1 MPEQRQTQ
9 IPVGRIPGPLG
20 TRPIARPAAPAMTP
34 KEIFGILRRH
44 ILMLVSMTTL
54 GLILGGVSWFLLL
67 RYYPRYTAQ
76 TFIRVLPPVEK
87 DPATIGGAIV
97 NKDIQYGHRVSIA
110 NLIKRQSTLQELID
124 RDKVKETEWFK
135 RLGKSRAVRIEE
147 AYKDLQKNFG
157 VSAQR
162 DADFVSLSMTC
173 CDKQEATDIVNE
185 MVDMFLTSQGS
196 TKKKEVAD
204 KLATL
209 KAQRVTVQRELRLA
223 EETLDGIRKN
233 SGFTDLEEHN
243 FEDTITR
250 RLNDLELEYNK
261 IVLDAQQI
269 QSTIGILETQAM
281 GPINEQVANQIER
294 DPTMIMLNQRL
305 AMLKM
310 SLAGSLTK
318 FGENHRIV
326 QQSQELIN
334 RTEKEKEI
342 RKTEIAEQTRQANLK
357 NAQDALVSLKG
368 RLETSKQM
376 RDEAA
381 KEKVLLDLARVQYDQ
396 QIKIRDERRD
406 MLDELKAQIEKRTI
420 MYDDPETP
428 QVQFAGYAPVPL
440 QISSPL
446 WYVYFPGGIILGL
459 FSGIGLAFLV
469 ELLNDLVRTP
479 RDVTRYLNIPLLGI
493 IPDADEDEQIED
505 IDLCQVVRQAPYSI
519 TSESYRRFRTNL
531 KLSELATDSKV
542 LLISSGAAGDGKTS
556 VAINLASAF
565 VAEGRKVLLIDA
577 NFWRPALHTIFPKS
591 DEQSGFGLA
600 GLLTGGCTFSE
611 AVKPTEIEGLS
622 LIIAGQLPSN
632 PTELIGGLQM
642 ESLIKQQRENY
653 DYIIFDGPPILL
665 ASATKMLARFVDGT
679 VLVFNAAATRRGA
692 ALRSI
697 NEFKQVNATVVGCV
711 LFAVKAMKG
720 GYFQEQF
727 RSLQEYSRLQLV
739 NSA

>member
-1 MPEQRQTQ
+1 
-9 IPVGRIPGPLG
+9 
-20 TRPIARPAAPAMTP
+20 MTP

-44 ILMLVSMTTL
+44 ILMIVSMTTL
-54 GLILGGVSWFLLL
+54 GLILGGVGWFLLL
-67 RYYPRYTAQ
+67 RYYPRYTAR

-87 DPATIGGAIV
+87 DPAIIGGGIV
-97 NKDIQYGHRVSIA
+97 NKDIQYGHRVSVA

-124 RDKVKETEWFK
+124 RDKIKETEWFK
-135 RLGKSRAVRIEE
+135 RLGKSRTVRIGE
-147 AYKDLQKNFG
+147 AYKDLMKRFG
-157 VSAQR
+157 VGAQR
-162 DADFVSLSMTC
+162 DADFVNLSMTC
-173 CDKQEATDIVNE
+173 SDKQEAADIVNE
-185 MVDMFLTSQGS
+185 MVEMFLASQGS
-196 TKKKEVAD
+196 TKQKEVAA

-209 KAQRVTVQRELRLA
+209 KAQRATVQRELRLA
-223 EETLDGIRKN
+223 EETLDGIRGN
-233 SGFTDLEEHN
+233 SGFTDLEEHR
-243 FEDTITR
+243 FEHTITR
-250 RLNDLELEYNK
+250 RLNDLELENNK
-261 IVLDAQQI
+261 ILLDMQQI
-269 QSTIGILETQAM
+269 QSTIGTLETQAK
-281 GPINEQVANQIER
+281 GPINEQVASQIEN

-305 AMLKM
+305 AMQKM

-342 RKTEIAEQTRQANLK
+342 RKSEIAEQTRQANLK
-357 NAQDALVSLKG
+357 DAQDALVSLKG
-368 RLETSKQM
+368 RLEVSKNM
-376 RDEAA
+376 RNEAA
-381 KEKVLLDLARVQYDQ
+381 NEKRLLDLARVRYEQ
-396 QIKIRDERRD
+396 QIKIRDERQD

-420 MYDDPETP
+420 MHDDPETP
-428 QVQFAGYAPVPL
+428 KVQFAGYAPVPL
-440 QISSPL
+440 HISSPL
-446 WYVYFPGGIILGL
+446 WYVYFPVGTILGF

-479 RDVTRYLNIPLLGI
+479 KDVTRYLNIPLLGI

-531 KLSELATDSKV
+531 KLSELAADSKV

-565 VAEGRKVLLIDA
+565 VAEDKKVLLIDA
-577 NFWRPALHTIFPKS
+577 NFWRPALNTIFPKL
-591 DEQSGFGLA
+591 DEQSDFGLA
-600 GLLTGGCTFSE
+600 SLLTGGCTFSE

-622 LIIAGQLPSN
+622 LIVAGQLPSN

-653 DYIIFDGPPILL
+653 DYIIVDGPPILL

-679 VLVFNAAATRRGA
+679 VLVFNAATTRRGA

-727 RSLQEYSRLQLV
+727 RSLQEYSQLQFA